1 MKNYFRIVVL
11 LASTIAFQ
19 APFLQVN
26 AQSDEIGM
34 TESQQ
39 ETLIGFGELL
49 EFIPVF
55 ELLEEAVEIL
65 EGLVSQAWD
74 TISPI
79 VTIVTDTIGD
89 VISAISSMDAFQ
101 TVLDGLESTLDALES
116 TVSGLEAIVDGIES
130 AIPWMA
136 LNEDD
141 AELSNIGDFETVSDL
156 PDEPNGGFEAGEF
169 DDIIVVLP
177 QVDDA
182 GNPSNLMV
190 LTNPNASLTGAAAS
204 LYSESST
211 GNPWGDIWVNPTIV
225 DPVFQ
230 GDIHGLEASDIGL
243 GQINNTSDLDKPIS
257 TALEEALNSKIQIT
271 TVAPESNTSPCS
283 VGQVFTDEDYF
294 YVCVAPNAWSRTN
307 LEGSW

>member
-19 APFLQVN
+19 APCLQVN

-39 ETLIGFGELL
+39 ETLVGFGELL
-49 EFIPVF
+49 DFIPLF
-55 ELLEEAVEIL
+55 ELLEDAVEIL

-79 VTIVTDTIGD
+79 VTVVTDTVGD

-101 TVLDGLESTLDALES
+101 VVLDGLESTLSALSTTVSALE
-116 TVSGLEAIVDGIES
+116 GIVDAIES

-141 AELSNIGDFETVSDL
+141 AELSDIGDFETVSDL

-169 DDIIVVLP
+169 DDLIVVLP

-204 LYSESST
+204 FYSESST
-211 GNPWGDIWVNPTIV
+211 GNPWGDIWVNPTII

-230 GDIHGLEASDIGL
+230 GNIHGLEASDIGL

-271 TVAPESNTSPCS
+271 IVAPESNTSPCA